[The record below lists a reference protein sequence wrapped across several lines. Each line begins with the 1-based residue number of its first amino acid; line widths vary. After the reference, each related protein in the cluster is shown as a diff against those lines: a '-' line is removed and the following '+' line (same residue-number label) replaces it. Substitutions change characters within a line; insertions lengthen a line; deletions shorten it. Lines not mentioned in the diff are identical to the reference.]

1 MPWFGRRPLN
11 HGQKRTSTTVHS
23 MFANPLRLSLA
34 LVLVV
39 AAYALTAIGQNPS
52 NPAGT
57 ILVNRAEASYNDG
70 NGNGYSTVSETIT
83 LTIRSVAG
91 LAVTPDETNAS
102 EALAPNGQAIRLF
115 RICNT
120 GNTPDSY
127 KISSTSV
134 TAPSRIEALYFDLDG
149 TGTISAA
156 DVTIVLN
163 VTDSP
168 VLSIGS
174 CVAVLADIRTEQQP
188 PNTRVQIKLRARSN
202 DNNSANGIVEDE
214 GTIVNA
220 VGLGAYLTS
229 PADANLPPQKTINGD
244 DQAVVGVG
252 QPFSYTIAFRNSGDV
267 LARDVLITDDLV
279 DGIEYL
285 TGSLRLNN
293 ALLSEAEDGDAGTVR
308 GKKLEIRIPSIALDE
323 VVRIT
328 FQARVTS
335 ATPGA
340 GLPNVAQLTGAN
352 FLNRETTPARVVID
366 PYGTIFE
373 GRSSGTPIPQAR
385 VALSLDAEG
394 QIPLSIPQIP
404 GFAPNTTNTNPYSS
418 DSDGHYSFALAL
430 EQLGT
435 SAQPARYY
443 LNVTS
448 SGHRARLLELNLLQ
462 TQPGLF
468 NTTVRALDGQSLA
481 RPGSFELTNE
491 PLSIEN
497 LAALTLNIPMF
508 ETAGLEISKNVDKQN
523 AEIGE
528 IVTYRIVVHNPTN
541 LPISG
546 VHIDDELPA
555 SFHYASGTAH
565 LGDGN
570 SPTAR
575 PIEPSL
581 AGNRL
586 SFELGNL
593 APGASVQIS
602 YRVRIGVNARP
613 GRQENRASALGVYP
627 TGDSVG
633 TQAASAFVYVGSGVF
648 SSRQLIIGR
657 VYLDRNG
664 NGQFESGDEPM
675 AGVRLYLNNGQ
686 TVTTD
691 TAGLYNIPSIGDGS
705 YVISLDPM
713 TVPAGYSL
721 ADTGVRSER
730 SWTRMLRTP
739 LGGGSMLRQN
749 FALVRKGREEV
760 AKESAPA
767 PLVLSQTAPVDSA
780 SQKFLK
786 VAETRLAPGTYEM
799 ESTEKV
805 EPVPPG
811 EIKVLS
817 PAADEVILDPALHV
831 EVRVAAGWKTSLELN
846 GSAVP
851 DNRIGK
857 TVVDRKHSVV
867 TYTYVG
873 LNLAPGLNKVVATA
887 VGDDGRRGQQV
898 ALLVM
903 GRGPVRSI
911 HITADRNEISA
922 SGRDETLVRVFAK
935 DEWGNPAIDSQ
946 VAIETTGG
954 QLFSANEDLK
964 EVQSLSAVAHAI
976 AMNTDRASGV
986 GVLATINPDSR
997 AENSEREAVR
1007 SQLIVSFRRGLALVR
1022 FVGNPVPGQALLH
1035 AVVGQLEAN
1044 TQIRLTP
1051 ELRPSILVGMAD
1063 FSFGRALPETNMRQE
1078 EGNVRSRLSFFY
1090 KGRLFSKNMLTLAY
1104 DSQRPLNRTAG
1115 SDRIFQL
1122 DPQERL
1128 YPVLGDSSVRFEE
1141 AQSNSKLYF
1150 RLDRGRSY
1158 AMFGDM
1164 EADMD
1169 GLQLAGYS
1177 RKLTGIKVHAENASG
1192 DFITLTGARPD
1203 TAFAR
1208 DIIPGGSFSLSRLS
1222 HGEILPGSESVV
1234 LEVRD
1239 RRNPEIIISREPLAR
1254 SVDYNMNS
1262 VTGEIFFLRPISTF
1276 DYQLNLLQ
1284 VVVTYEHRANGL
1296 SSAVYTGRASK
1307 HITGLGLRLGLS
1319 FVNQRQGELGSFAL
1333 GGIEGEKSLARGGRL
1348 KFEWATSRGR
1358 VAVGGFNGESANNE
1372 HDGHAFHS
1380 ELEQPLPFYEG
1391 VLRAGFARSSAGF
1404 LNPFGATV
1412 APGAQ
1417 RATVS
1422 LELKP
1427 RPVRTL
1433 RFGITDERNRTET
1446 VDNHRLTA
1454 GVNWTEAWRE
1464 NVRTFFGFEHRRF
1477 SDNNSDNDVTSNLVT
1492 VGAEYRPTDKLELSI
1507 KREQNM
1513 GAADPTYP
1521 NQTTL
1526 AANYQINNWTKLF
1539 FTQRLASAPI
1549 VPIADV
1555 AGTGFASTGARR
1567 ETAIGVE
1574 TKLGR
1579 FSALNGRYQ
1588 LENGIN
1594 GTDSFAVIGLQNRL
1608 PITKALSLELGYER
1622 GFHLAGNGQSF
1633 NNVVLGFSWL
1643 PTDDLRTSAR
1653 YELRDRNGFGQLLAL
1668 GVAGRFGDNVTALA
1682 QFQWARAVLGERG
1695 NSSLNDTVVLA
1706 GRGNSSLYGT
1716 AALAFRPLHSD
1727 RVALLFSYNRRSRVQ
1742 EGAEGVTATRDRADT
1757 LSVSHDL
1764 ELYGRFAL
1772 KLSANGDPNL
1782 PFVSTLT
1789 YLSQIRA
1796 QQRLG
1801 RYFDVAGEARLLFQP
1816 VSRTRRTSYGA
1827 ELGFW
1832 VLRDL
1837 RIGGGYNFASAAEPL
1852 GGSIAGARRGFYF
1865 TISSKLSN
1873 LFNLFGT
1880 SSAGL
1885 SQNEPG
1891 PAQRDNA
1898 GGKQP

>member
-1 MPWFGRRPLN
+1 MLVNSIRP
-11 HGQKRTSTTVHS
+11 R
-23 MFANPLRLSLA
+23 
-34 LVLVV
+34 LVLILVV
-39 AAYALTAIGQNPS
+39 SAFAIAAVGQTSLNL
-52 NPAGT
+52 AGT
-57 ILVNRAEASYNDG
+57 VLANRAEAIYSGADG
-70 NGNGYSTVSETIT
+70 TSYSTVSETIT

-102 EALAPNGQAIRLF
+102 QALAPNEQATRLF
-115 RICNT
+115 RVCNT

-127 KISSTSV
+127 KISGSSV
-134 TAPSRIEALYFDLDG
+134 TTPSRIEALYFDLDG

-156 DVTIVLN
+156 DAIIALN
-163 VTDSP
+163 DTVSP
-168 VLSIGS
+168 VLSVGS
-174 CVAVLADIRTEQQP
+174 CIAVLAEIRTEQQP
-188 PNTRVQIKLRARSN
+188 PNTRVEIKLRARSN
-202 DNNSANGIVEDE
+202 SSNSVNGVVEDE
-214 GTIVNA
+214 GTILNT
-220 VGLGAYLTS
+220 VGVGPNLTS
-229 PADANLPPQKTINGD
+229 PDDANLPPQKTIND
-244 DQAVVGVG
+244 SDQAVVGVG
-252 QPFSYTIAFRNSGDV
+252 QPFSFAIALRNSGGV
-267 LARDVLITDDLV
+267 PARDVLITDHLA
-279 DGIEYL
+279 DGIEYVS
-285 TGSLRLNN
+285 GSLRLNN
-293 ALLSEAEDGDAGTVR
+293 VLLSDGDDGDAGTVR
-308 GKKLEIRIPSIALDE
+308 GKTLEIRIPGIALDE

-328 FQARVTS
+328 FQARVSS
-335 ATPGA
+335 AIPGA
-340 GLPNVAQLTGAN
+340 GLTNVAQITGAN
-352 FLNRETTPARVVID
+352 FPSRETTPVRVIID
-366 PYGTIFE
+366 PFGTVFE
-373 GRSSGTPIPQAR
+373 GRSGGTPIPRAR
-385 VALSLDAEG
+385 VVLSLDAEG
-394 QIPLSIPQIP
+394 QTPLAIPQIP
-404 GFAPNTTNTNPYSS
+404 GFAPNTTNTNPYLS
-418 DSDGHYSFALAL
+418 DPDGRFTFALAL

-435 SAQPARYY
+435 STQPARYY

-448 SGHRARLLELNLLQ
+448 SGHRARLLEINLQQ
-462 TQPGLF
+462 TQAGLF
-468 NTTVRALDGQSLA
+468 NTTVRALDGQALA

-497 LAALTLNIPMF
+497 LAAIALNIPMF
-508 ETAGLEISKNVDKQN
+508 ETAGLEISKIVDRQS

-528 IVTYRIVVHNPTN
+528 IVTYRIVVRNPTN

-546 VHIDDELPA
+546 VHVDDVLPA
-555 SFHYASGTAH
+555 SFHYATGTTRF
-565 LGDGN
+565 GTGN
-570 SPTAR
+570 SATAV
-575 PIEPSL
+575 PVEPSL
-581 AGNRL
+581 AGNGL

-593 APGASVQIS
+593 APGASAQIS

-613 GRQENRASALGVYP
+613 GRQENRASVLGIYP
-627 TGDSVG
+627 SGETVR
-633 TQAASAFVYVGSGVF
+633 TQPASAFVYVGGGVF

-657 VYLDRNG
+657 VYQDRNG
-664 NGQFESGDEPM
+664 NGQFESEDLPM

-691 TAGLYNIPSIGDGS
+691 SAGLYSIPSLGDGS
-705 YVISLDPM
+705 YVISLDPL
-713 TVPAGYSL
+713 TVPSGYSL
-721 ADTGVRSER
+721 ADSGVRSDR
-730 SWTRMLRTP
+730 SWTRILRTP

-749 FALVRKGREEV
+749 FALVRKEGEE
-760 AKESAPA
+760 AGKDAAPDA
-767 PLVLSQTAPVDSA
+767 LVVSQTKTVDSTP
-780 SQKFLK
+780 QTLVKM
-786 VAETRLAPGTYEM
+786 AETRLAAGTYEM

-805 EPVPPG
+805 EPVGPG
-811 EIKVLS
+811 EIKILS
-817 PAADEVILDPALHV
+817 PTAEELILDSAMQV
-831 EVRVAAGWKTSLELN
+831 EVRVAAGWSALLEVN
-846 GSAVP
+846 GAPV
-851 DNRIGK
+851 DENRIGK
-857 TVVDRKHSVV
+857 TVVDRKHKVA

-873 LNLAPGLNKVVATA
+873 LNLTPGSNKVLATA
-887 VGDDGRRGQQV
+887 VAGDGSRGQEV
-898 ALLVM
+898 ALMVM

-911 HITADRNEISA
+911 RIAADRTEISA
-922 SGRDETLVRVFAK
+922 SGSDETLVRIFAK
-935 DEWGNPAIDSQ
+935 DQWGNPGLDGQ
-946 VAIETTGG
+946 VAIEASGG
-954 QLFSANEDLK
+954 QLFNANEDLK
-964 EVQSLSAVAHAI
+964 DEIAKAAAVPHA
-976 AMNTDRASGV
+976 
-986 GVLATINPDSR
+986 LATTKNHVSGAGGLAAVNAELPAEDSQS
-997 AENSEREAVR
+997 AAKR
-1007 SQLIVSFRRGLALVR
+1007 SQLIVSFHRGVALVR
-1022 FVGNPVPGQALLH
+1022 FVGNPVPGHAHLH
-1035 AVVGQLEAN
+1035 AVVGQLE
-1044 TQIRLTP
+1044 TEMQIRVTP

-1063 FSFGRALPETNMRQE
+1063 FSIGQALPEANMRQE

-1090 KGRLFSKNMLTLAY
+1090 KGQVFSKTMLTLAY

-1164 EADMD
+1164 EADME
-1169 GLQLAGYS
+1169 GLKLAGYS
-1177 RKLTGIKVHAENASG
+1177 RKLTGVKLHVENSQG

-1222 HGEILPGSESVV
+1222 HGEILAGSESVV

-1239 RRNPEIIISREPLAR
+1239 RRNPEIIVSREPLAR

-1296 SSAVYTGRASK
+1296 SSGVYTARASK

-1319 FVNQRQGELGSFAL
+1319 FVNQRQGEFGSFAL

-1358 VAVGGFNGESANNE
+1358 VAVGGFNADEGAENDHN
-1372 HDGHAFHS
+1372 GHAFQA

-1391 VLRAGFARSSAGF
+1391 VLRAGFTRSSAGF
-1404 LNPFGATV
+1404 SNPFGATV

-1417 RATVS
+1417 RATAS
-1422 LELKP
+1422 LEFKP
-1427 RPVRTL
+1427 RPSSAL
-1433 RFGITDERNRTET
+1433 RFGVTDERNRTDT
-1446 VDNHRLTA
+1446 VDNRRLTA

-1477 SDNNSDNDVTSNLVT
+1477 SDNNGDDDVASNLVT

-1507 KREQNM
+1507 KREQNL

-1539 FTQRLASAPI
+1539 FTQRIASAPI

-1567 ETAIGVE
+1567 ETAVGVE

-1579 FSALNGRYQ
+1579 YSALNGRYQ

-1608 PITKALSLELGYER
+1608 LVTKALSLDLGYER

-1633 NNVVLGFSWL
+1633 NNVVLGLSWL
-1643 PTDDLRTSAR
+1643 PTEDLRTSAR

-1668 GVAGRFGDNVTALA
+1668 GAAGRFGDNVTALA

-1695 NSSLNDTVVLA
+1695 SSTMN
-1706 GRGNSSLYGT
+1706 GT
-1716 AALAFRPLHSD
+1716 AALAFRPLRSD
-1727 RVALLFSYNRRSRVQ
+1727 RVALLFSYNRRSRLQ
-1742 EGAEGVTATRDRADT
+1742 EGEEGVDATRDRADT
-1757 LSVSHDL
+1757 LSSDGLWQVSRDL

-1772 KLSANGDPNL
+1772 KLSANGDQTFPY
-1782 PFVSTLT
+1782 VSTIT
-1789 YLSQIRA
+1789 YLSQLRA

-1801 RYFDVAGEARLLFQP
+1801 RYFDVAGEMRLLFQP
-1816 VSRTRRTSYGA
+1816 ASQTRRTSYGA

-1837 RIGGGYNFASAAEPL
+1837 RVGGGYNFTSAIEPQ
-1852 GGSIAGARRGFYF
+1852 GVATSGSRRGFYF
-1865 TISSKLSN
+1865 TVSSKLSN

-1880 SSAGL
+1880 SENGFVGAGKD
-1885 SQNEPG
+1885 QP
-1891 PAQRDNA
+1891 DNT
-1898 GGKQP
+1898 GVRP

>member
-1 MPWFGRRPLN
+1 
-11 HGQKRTSTTVHS
+11 

-39 AAYALTAIGQNPS
+39 AVCAITAISQNPW
-52 NPAGT
+52 NLAGT
-57 ILVNRAEASYNDG
+57 VLVNRAEAIYSDA
-70 NGNGYSTVSETIT
+70 NGYSYSTVSETIT

-102 EALAPNGQAIRLF
+102 QALAPNEQATRLF
-115 RICNT
+115 RVCNT

-127 KISSTSV
+127 KISGTSV
-134 TAPSRIEALYFDLDG
+134 TAPTRVEALYFDLDG

-156 DVTIVLN
+156 DAPILLN
-163 VTDSP
+163 DTDSP
-168 VLSIGS
+168 VLSVGS

-188 PNTRVQIKLRARSN
+188 ANSTVEIKLRARSN
-202 DNNSANGIVEDE
+202 ASNSVNGFAEDE

-220 VGLGAYLTS
+220 VGLGANLTS
-229 PADANLPPQKTINGD
+229 PNDANLPPQKTVNGG

-252 QPFSYTIAFRNSGDV
+252 QTFTYTIALRNSGDV
-267 LARDVLITDDLV
+267 VARDVLITDDLV
-279 DGIEYL
+279 DGIEYVS
-285 TGSLRLNN
+285 GSLRLNN
-293 ALLSEAEDGDAGTVR
+293 AVLSDAEDGDGITVR
-308 GKKLEIRIPSIALDE
+308 GKRLEIRIPSIALDE

-328 FQARVTS
+328 FQARVS
-335 ATPGA
+335 RATPGA
-340 GLPNVAQLTGAN
+340 GLTNVAQITGAN
-352 FLNRETTPARVVID
+352 FPSLETTQVRVVVD

-373 GRSSGTPIPQAR
+373 GRSGGTPIPQAR

-394 QIPLSIPQIP
+394 QTPLAIPQIL
-404 GFAPNTTNTNPYSS
+404 GFAPNTTNTNPYLS
-418 DSDGHYSFALAL
+418 DSDGRYTFALAL

-435 SAQPARYY
+435 STQPARYY

-448 SGHRARLLELNLLQ
+448 GSHRTRLLELNLQQ

-468 NTTVRALDGQSLA
+468 NTTVRALDGQALA
-481 RPGSFELTNE
+481 RPGSFELTDE

-497 LAALTLNIPMF
+497 LAAIALNIPMF
-508 ETAGLEISKNVDKQN
+508 ETAGLEISKIVDRQN

-528 IVTYRIVVHNPTN
+528 IVTYRIVVRNPTN
-541 LPISG
+541 LPISS
-546 VHIDDELPA
+546 VHVDDELPA
-555 SFHYASGTAH
+555 SFHYAGGTARV
-565 LGDGN
+565 GTSDAATAN
-570 SPTAR
+570 S
-575 PIEPSL
+575 IEPSL
-581 AGNRL
+581 AGNHL
-586 SFELGNL
+586 TFELGNL

-627 TGDSVG
+627 TGDSVR
-633 TQAASAFVYVGSGVF
+633 TQAASAFVYVGNGVF

-657 VYLDRNG
+657 VYQDRNG
-664 NGQFESGDEPM
+664 NGQFESEDLPM

-691 TAGLYNIPSIGDGS
+691 SAGLYNIPSIGDGS

-713 TVPAGYSL
+713 TVPAGFSL
-721 ADTGVRSER
+721 ADTGVRSDR
-730 SWTRMLRTP
+730 SWTRILRTP

-749 FALVRKGREEV
+749 FALVRKDEEEV
-760 AKESAPA
+760 GKESAPE
-767 PLVLSQTAPVDSA
+767 PLVVSRTAPVDSA
-780 SQKFLK
+780 SQKFVR
-786 VAETRLAPGTYEM
+786 VAETRLAAGTYEM

-805 EPVPPG
+805 EPVSPG
-811 EIKVLS
+811 EIKILS
-817 PAADEVILDPALHV
+817 PAAEEVILDSAMQV
-831 EVRVAAGWKTSLELN
+831 QVRVAAGWKTSLELN
-846 GSAVP
+846 GSPVS
-851 DNRIGK
+851 DNRVGK
-857 TVVDRKHSVV
+857 TVVDRKHKVA
-867 TYTYVG
+867 TYTYVS
-873 LNLAPGLNKVVATA
+873 LNLAPGLNKLVATA
-887 VGDDGRRGQQV
+887 VGEDGSQGQQV
-898 ALLVM
+898 ALMVM

-911 HITADRNEISA
+911 RIAADRNEISA
-922 SGRDETLVRVFAK
+922 SGRDETLVRIFAQ
-935 DEWGNPAIDSQ
+935 DQWGNPAIDGQ
-946 VAIETTGG
+946 VAIEAAGG
-954 QLFSANEDLK
+954 QLFNANEDLK
-964 EVQSLSAVAHAI
+964 EAQRTNAAAVAT
-976 AMNTDRASGV
+976 NRAHVSDPRG
-986 GVLATINPDSR
+986 LAATN
-997 AENSEREAVR
+997 AESPAEVSQSAAR
-1007 SQLIVSFRRGLALVR
+1007 SQLIVSFHRGVALVR
-1022 FVGNPVPGQALLH
+1022 FVGNPVPGHALLH
-1035 AVVGQLEAN
+1035 AVVGQLETE
-1044 TQIRLTP
+1044 TQIRVTP

-1063 FSFGRALPETNMRQE
+1063 LSIGRSLPEANMRQE

-1090 KGRLFSKNMLTLAY
+1090 KGQLFSKSMLTLAY

-1164 EADMD
+1164 EANME
-1169 GLQLAGYS
+1169 GLKLAGYS
-1177 RKLTGIKVHAENASG
+1177 RKLTGVKLHAENVSG

-1222 HGEILPGSESVV
+1222 HGEILPGSESVI

-1296 SSAVYTGRASK
+1296 SSGVYTARASK

-1319 FVNQRQGELGSFAL
+1319 FVNQRQGEFGSFAL
-1333 GGIEGEKSLARGGRL
+1333 GGIEGEKSLARGGRF

-1358 VAVGGFNGESANNE
+1358 VAVGGFNADEGANDE
-1372 HDGHAFHS
+1372 HNGHAFYS

-1417 RATVS
+1417 RVTAS
-1422 LELKP
+1422 LEFKP
-1427 RPVRTL
+1427 RPARAL
-1433 RFGITDERNRTET
+1433 RFGITDERNHTDT
-1446 VDNHRLTA
+1446 VDNRRLTA

-1477 SDNNSDNDVTSNLVT
+1477 SDNNSDNDVASNLVT

-1507 KREQNM
+1507 KREQNL

-1526 AANYQINNWTKLF
+1526 AANYQVNNWTKLF

-1567 ETAIGVE
+1567 ETAVGVE

-1579 FSALNGRYQ
+1579 YSALSGRYQ

-1608 PITKALSLELGYER
+1608 PISKALSLDLGYER
-1622 GFHLAGNGQSF
+1622 GFHLAGDGQSF
-1633 NNVVLGFSWL
+1633 NNVVLGLSWL
-1643 PTDDLRTSAR
+1643 PTEDLRTSAR
-1653 YELRDRNGFGQLLAL
+1653 YELRDRNGFGQLLAV
-1668 GVAGRFGDNVTALA
+1668 GAAGRFGDNVTALA
-1682 QFQWARAVLGERG
+1682 QFQWARAVLGERD
-1695 NSSLNDTVVLA
+1695 SS
-1706 GRGNSSLYGT
+1706 SSNAT
-1716 AALAFRPLHSD
+1716 AALAFRPLRSD
-1727 RVALLFSYNRRSRVQ
+1727 RVALLFSYNRHSRMQ

-1757 LSVSHDL
+1757 LSSDGLWQVSRDL

-1782 PFVSTLT
+1782 PYVSTLT
-1789 YLSQIRA
+1789 YLSQVRA

-1801 RYFDVAGEARLLFQP
+1801 RYFDVAGEMRLLFQP
-1816 VSRTRRTSYGA
+1816 ASRTQRTSYGA

-1837 RIGGGYNFASAAEPL
+1837 RVGGGYNFTSAVEPQ
-1852 GGSIAGARRGFYF
+1852 GVATSGSRRGFYF
-1865 TISSKLSN
+1865 TVSSKLSN
-1873 LFNLFGT
+1873 LFDLFGT
-1880 SSAGL
+1880 AQDGYVGRGKEQSA
-1885 SQNEPG
+1885 E
-1891 PAQRDNA
+1891 AD
-1898 GGKQP
+1898 KK